1 VSHGGRRAGA
11 GSGESGQRAGR
22 HDASDVADDI
32 LTHLVPGAVVVPAM
46 VAAIAVLQHEYG
58 YAYTTLAL

>member
-1 VSHGGRRAGA
+1 MKAGNAPA
-11 GSGESGQRAGR
+11 GMTP
-22 HDASDVADDI
+22 SDVADDI